1 MKNKTVFAVIW
12 LGYDELDCQ
21 NRMIDRIFENY
32 SDAEEYVKD
41 QYYSE
46 DYEILDCSYFYNQR
60 N

>member
-46 DYEILDCSYFYNQR
+46 DYEILDCSYFYN
-60 N
+60 